1 MEFLEK
7 RRKFF
12 AAKRAEEKR
21 NRPPTRAQQRSIM
34 CTYLKNM
41 DGWKPK
47 NLKNKSLS
55 KIQVLFDKAMK
66 RVNTFVDMDTE
77 VVGSSKKAE
86 AEIAQE
92 SSSKRARDE
101 LEQENAKKQVE
112 NDNDFAELKRCLEI
126 VPGNEDNVTIDATP
140 LSSKSPTIVD
150 YKIYKEVR
158 KSYFQIIRADDH
170 PQMYLTFSKMLK
182 NFNREDLENTTYYLF
197 VEKMYPL
204 TNHTLTQMWN
214 DVRLQVDYEVK
225 LAYDLIRLVRRQLRE
240 GYVPE

>member
-1 MEFLEK
+1 
-7 RRKFF
+7 
-12 AAKRAEEKR
+12 
-21 NRPPTRAQQRSIM
+21 
-34 CTYLKNM
+34 
-41 DGWKPK
+41 
-47 NLKNKSLS
+47 
-55 KIQVLFDKAMK
+55 MK
-66 RVNTFVDMDTE
+66 RVNTVVDMDAK

-101 LEQENAKKQVE
+101 LEQENAKKQIE

-126 VPGNEDNVTIDATP
+126 VPGNEDDVTIDATP

-170 PQMYLTFSKMLK
+170 PQMYLTFSKILK
-182 NFNREDLENTTYYLF
+182 NFNREDLETMFEHHLEDNIWKNQQGLTKVTNWKLFDSCGVHCVSMQNTTYYLF

-225 LAYDLIRLVRRQLRE
+225 MAYDLLRLVRRQLRE